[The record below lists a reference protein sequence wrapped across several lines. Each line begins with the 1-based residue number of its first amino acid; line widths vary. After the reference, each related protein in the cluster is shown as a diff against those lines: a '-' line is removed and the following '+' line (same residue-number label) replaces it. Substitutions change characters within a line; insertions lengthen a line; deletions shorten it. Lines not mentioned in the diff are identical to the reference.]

1 VAKGDD
7 QVLQARMALMQIFEK
22 IQSVDKHAILYPW
35 SAEDRKQRLPVITK
49 PGDFPSLVSNIRS
62 YAHHLFIRPGGG
74 TYYPKFFVGLMEPPA
89 SIMANIGW
97 WFKSTDQG
105 MWQMDLQDAEETV
118 CLGWLLYS
126 ADEFDRA
133 ALCREI
139 WQFSGVS
146 VALRFRDI
154 DNGVA
159 KDTANRTIVKA
170 LHLDINK
177 ADPPDSKKRIEL
189 MYASSVVNFP
199 LGIKMRL
206 VRDLKLLTN
215 PKAKDK
221 ALSLRITQDQF
232 LHQTETCITWEI
244 ATIDL
249 IDKTLRTSFHAV
261 LMNIP
266 DPTEPAVKL
275 FHSVNITFNRDSYIF
290 RFHTSRSQTTRDV
303 VAGLLVFPT
312 GIWSGIIDPTKFH
325 KFFLATA
332 IEWAHEAWWDA
343 EDKCVVTLADK
354 ELDNLLKVD
363 PDMAFTAQVVEV
375 DTSNLPST

>member
-1 VAKGDD
+1 
-7 QVLQARMALMQIFEK
+7 
-22 IQSVDKHAILYPW
+22 
-35 SAEDRKQRLPVITK
+35 
-49 PGDFPSLVSNIRS
+49 
-62 YAHHLFIRPGGG
+62 
-74 TYYPKFFVGLMEPPA
+74 MEPPA

-159 KDTANRTIVKA
+159 KDTANHTIVKA

-189 MYASSVVNFP
+189 MYASSAVNFP

-221 ALSLRITQDQF
+221 ALSLRVTQDQF

-249 IDKTLRTSFHAV
+249 INKTLRMSFRAV

-266 DPTEPAVKL
+266 DPTEPAAKL
-275 FHSVNITFNRDSYIF
+275 FHSVNITFNCDGYIF
-290 RFHTSRSQTTRDV
+290 CFHPSHSQTARDV
-303 VAGLLVFPT
+303 VAGLLVFLT

-325 KFFLATA
+325 KFFRPRRLNGLM
-332 IEWAHEAWWDA
+332 
-343 EDKCVVTLADK
+343 KCGGTPKTNV
-354 ELDNLLKVD
+354 
-363 PDMAFTAQVVEV
+363 
-375 DTSNLPST
+375 S